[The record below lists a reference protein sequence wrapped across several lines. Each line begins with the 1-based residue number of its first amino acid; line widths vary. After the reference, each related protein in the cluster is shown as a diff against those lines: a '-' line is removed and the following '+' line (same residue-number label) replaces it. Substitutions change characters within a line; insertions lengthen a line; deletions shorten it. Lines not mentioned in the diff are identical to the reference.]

1 MTKADIV
8 NALFE
13 NVGLPKKEAEEIIE
27 IILETMKQTFAD
39 GDSIKISGFGSF
51 NVRSKRPRRG
61 RNPKTGEDIEIT
73 SRKVI
78 TFKPSSFLKA
88 TVE

>member
-27 IILETMKQTFAD
+27 VILETMKQTFAD
-39 GDSIKISGFGSF
+39 GESIKISGFGSF
-51 NVRSKRPRRG
+51 NVRKKRSRRG

-73 SRKVI
+73 SRTVI
-78 TFKPSSFLKA
+78 TFKPSNFLKA